1 MKKHYFELDKVDSIT
16 LTGERE
22 SSYRWFPEIPAKPKT
37 FLGIKY
43 GMQEAIPAG
52 WNDYIDDDG
61 TEYRPWNRKQSSYF
75 EDYSSYKV
83 CNITKRIYNKSHVEI
98 RFGYKQ
104 SFGIQFNDNTEAQ
117 KYVDDLINS
126 SDKQFHVIVNF

>member
-37 FLGIKY
+37 FLGIKW

-61 TEYRPWNRKQSSYF
+61 TEYRPWNRKLSSYF
-75 EDYSSYKV
+75 EY
-83 CNITKRIYNKSHVEI
+83 
-98 RFGYKQ
+98 
-104 SFGIQFNDNTEAQ
+104 
-117 KYVDDLINS
+117 
-126 SDKQFHVIVNF
+126 

>member
-22 SSYRWFPEIPAKPKT
+22 ASYRWFPEIPAKPKT
-37 FLGIKY
+37 ILGIKY
-43 GMQEAIPAG
+43 GMTEAIPAG
-52 WNDYIDDDG
+52 WNEYIDDDG
-61 TEYRPWNRKQSSYF
+61 NEYAPWNREQSSYF
-75 EDYSSYKV
+75 ADYSWYKV
-83 CNITKRIYNKSHVEI
+83 CDITQRIYNKAHVEI

-104 SFGIQFNDNTEAQ
+104 SLGIHFNDNTEAQ